1 MKTTETRNKT
11 RKRQKRTR
19 KRDEKYSGRIVFQ
32 DLVVWVWG
40 RVAILREKLFRG
52 TRNRQKFWSFRRNS
66 VCFVERKKLK
76 NPFRTI
82 SSKRKTL
89 GTSKF
94 RSEPFPGREN
104 ARNSIPNHFVEEKTT
119 QNFVILFSEPFRKRQ
134 KSSKFRAATFCRREK
149 NSEFCSE
156 PLS

>member
-1 MKTTETRNKT
+1 M
-11 RKRQKRTR
+11 
-19 KRDEKYSGRIVFQ
+19 
-32 DLVVWVWG
+32 VVWAWG
-40 RVAILREKLFRG
+40 RVAILREKNYSAERG
-52 TRNRQKFWSFRRNS
+52 RDRNFDSFRRNS
-66 VCFVERKKLK
+66 VCFVEWKKLK

-104 ARNSIPNHFVEEKTT
+104 ARNFIPNHFVEEKTT

-134 KSSKFRAATFCRREK
+134 KSSKFRAATFCRRETHSK
-149 NSEFCSE
+149 FCSE
-156 PLS
+156 PLKRKNKSWKLFPNHKNKEKHLDDF